1 MRFAFEPFRG
11 NPSQGEHIIV
21 YFSAQGVFDELG
33 GTEICE
39 ECVAVIRDKD
49 VGLVQLRVIFQGANR
64 TITHSLQITMVDPLV
79 VEIAERFRN
88 VTQLQFDY
96 QYRAVKK
103 MIYEPV
109 D

>member
-1 MRFAFEPFRG
+1 VAF
-11 NPSQGEHIIV
+11 
-21 YFSAQGVFDELG
+21 
-33 GTEICE
+33 
-39 ECVAVIRDKD
+39 IRDKD
-49 VGLVQLRVIFQGANR
+49 IGLAQLRVIFQGGNT
-64 TITHSLQITMVDPLV
+64 TITHSLQVTMVDPFV

-103 MIYEPV
+103 TLYEPV